1 MLINRRSRFFVYIME
16 NNGLTNCTHSMRGS
30 LTAMF
35 PDKLTT
41 HAGVSGVA
49 SSRAITAS
57 TPILL
62 AWMMPRH
69 EREHV
74 GTQRS

>member
-1 MLINRRSRFFVYIME
+1 MHVFQNVVVFYS
-16 NNGLTNCTHSMRGS
+16 NGLTTCTHSIRGS

-62 AWMMPRH
+62 A
-69 EREHV
+69 
-74 GTQRS
+74 